1 MVKRLGVL
9 KSIGGPRGVKVSG
22 LTWLLA
28 MQGLSAWAGGQ
39 AGPAPVD
46 EFRHAAAM
54 YEARCGG
61 CHAID
66 ANRVGPMH
74 RQLLGRTAGRVPG
87 YDYSPALRA
96 SGLVWDAKNLDLWL
110 RDPEALIPGQSM
122 NYRVDSAE
130 DRRLLIGY
138 LGSPSVSAPSAARR
152 APN

>member
-1 MVKRLGVL
+1 MVKWFGALNSFR
-9 KSIGGPRGVKVSG
+9 GPRVVQVSA
-22 LTWLLA
+22 LTWLLTLH
-28 MQGLSAWAGGQ
+28 GLSAWASAL
-39 AGPAPVD
+39 AGPASAD
-46 EFRHAAAM
+46 ELRQAAAM

-61 CHAID
+61 CHALD

-138 LGSPSVSAPSAARR
+138 LGSASVSAPSAARK